1 MLTADPDTAE
11 DLEEWA
17 EETADDVLRA
27 LADADRTG
35 RRDAIV
41 EKLADLH
48 AAAVDVR
55 DEVQGA
61 ARARNN

>member
-1 MLTADPDTAE
+1 MLTADPSTAD

-17 EETADDVLRA
+17 EETADDVLA
-27 LADADRTG
+27 TLADADRTG
-35 RRDAIV
+35 RPDELV

-55 DEVQGA
+55 EAV
-61 ARARNN
+61 RARS